1 MLYLYILTHYGY
13 RFYTNYETPDFGQ
26 NEYKTRY
33 R

>member
-1 MLYLYILTHYGY
+1 MYNVILTHYSY
-13 RFYTNYETPDFGQ
+13 RFYTYYETPDFGQ